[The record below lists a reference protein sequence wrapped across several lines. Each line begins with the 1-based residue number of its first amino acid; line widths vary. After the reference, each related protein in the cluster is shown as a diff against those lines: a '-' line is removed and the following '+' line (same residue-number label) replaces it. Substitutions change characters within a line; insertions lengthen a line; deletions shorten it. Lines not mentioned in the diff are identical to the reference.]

1 MKAKNFT
8 RRKRYNTHIAR
19 DIAKV
24 GIRKTDR
31 RDRVLLDSASI
42 KSMIRNKIQMRNVEE
57 RREI

>member
-8 RRKRYNTHIAR
+8 RRKRYNTHFAR

-42 KSMIRNKIQMRNVEE
+42 KSIIMNKI
-57 RREI
+57 

>member
-8 RRKRYNTHIAR
+8 RRKRYNTRIAR

-24 GIRKTDR
+24 GIRITDR

-42 KSMIRNKIQMRNVEE
+42 KSIIMNKIQMRNVEE